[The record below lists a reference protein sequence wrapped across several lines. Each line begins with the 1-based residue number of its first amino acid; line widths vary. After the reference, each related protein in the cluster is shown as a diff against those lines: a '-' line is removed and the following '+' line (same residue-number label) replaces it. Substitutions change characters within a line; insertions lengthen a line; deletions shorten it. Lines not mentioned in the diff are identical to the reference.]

1 MRKKLFSRS
10 MALVLSLALLAVP
23 AQALTLEQA
32 AELLQN
38 LYIDE
43 VPAQALEKE
52 TIQEM
57 VEAIGDPYTQYF
69 TPEEY
74 EAFLATMS
82 DTRLVGVGVVLSY
95 PADGLVPQE
104 GLFLD
109 QVLDNA
115 PAAKGGLVTGDVI
128 LTVDGRPVGGE
139 TLDNVAQW
147 LRGEVGTEVT
157 VTFLHEGQEF
167 SATLIRENVVVA
179 ATTTELLDGH
189 IGYIKCT
196 TFGGETAG
204 HFREGLDT
212 YDTEADL
219 WVVDLRSNTG
229 GAADAATESVGYFT
243 GPGYMSFLR
252 DGKDSYSAFF
262 HQDEVVTEDPVIVL
276 TSPYTASSSEIF
288 ASAVQSYSAG
298 LVIGDRT
305 YGKGVAQIVADQ
317 TTQPELFP
325 NGDALKVTAYRFFSP
340 AGNTTDKVGV
350 VPDLLVDPE
359 RALGVAALL
368 EPQLDE
374 NPDRIK
380 GTTLRLFLGGW
391 QWYIDLVKASDEAHR
406 EDFQCL
412 IDALPLNIDIEVENE
427 TSGEWET
434 AELADLCVKYGME
447 YRPALFDDMLDS
459 SSPEALSI
467 LKTYDI
473 IRGRGDGKY
482 YPLDGMTR
490 AEFCQIL
497 YSALNL
503 TASADPSL
511 YTDVTEEY
519 WFAPAVTALTEM
531 GLFEGEGDG
540 LFHPYKIVD
549 RQQLFTVM
557 GRLSQFLN
565 FGFYDA
571 AHDIPEGIL
580 ELERYAAYPDWA
592 RLPVWL
598 LADSQ
603 SNALGQ
609 TVSLLWAEPQDID
622 PSAPATRDE
631 AAQLLFNLLS
641 YTDIL
646 PY

>member
-1 MRKKLFSRS
+1 MRNKLFSRS
-10 MALVLSLALLAVP
+10 IALVLSLALLAVP

-32 AELLQN
+32 AELLQT

-52 TIQEM
+52 TVQEM
-57 VEAIGDPYTQYF
+57 VEALGDPYTQYF

-74 EAFLATMS
+74 KDFLATMS
-82 DTRLVGVGVVLSY
+82 DTNLVGIGVVLSY
-95 PADGLVPQE
+95 PADGLVPQD
-104 GLFLD
+104 GLILD
-109 QVLDNA
+109 QVLENA
-115 PAAKGGLVTGDVI
+115 PAANGGLVAGDVI

-157 VTFLHEGQEF
+157 LTYRHEGQEF
-167 SATLIRENVVVA
+167 SVTLIRENVVVA

-196 TFGGETAG
+196 TFGGETTG
-204 HFREGLDT
+204 HFREGLDA
-212 YDTEADL
+212 YDGEADL

-229 GAADAATESVGYFT
+229 GAAEAATEAVGYFT

-252 DGKDSYSAFF
+252 DGEDNYSAFF
-262 HQDEVVTEDPVIVL
+262 HEDEVITMDPVIVL
-276 TSPYTASSSEIF
+276 TTPYTASSSEIF
-288 ASAVQSYSAG
+288 AAAVQSYSAG

-317 TTQPELFP
+317 TSKPEFFP
-325 NGDALKVTAYRFFSP
+325 DGDALKITAYRFFSP
-340 AGNTTDKVGV
+340 TGNTTDKVGV
-350 VPDLLVDPE
+350 IPDLLVDPQ

-374 NPDRIK
+374 SPDRVR
-380 GTTLRLFLGGW
+380 GATLRLTLGGW
-391 QWYIDLVKASDEAHR
+391 QWYINLVKASDEAHR
-406 EDFQCL
+406 EDFQSF
-412 IDALPLNIDIEVENE
+412 IDALPLNITLEVENE

-434 AELADLCVKYGME
+434 AQLPDLCVKYGME
-447 YRPALFDDMLDS
+447 YRPALFDDMFDS
-459 SSPEALSI
+459 SYPEVLSI
-467 LKTYDI
+467 LKTYNI

-497 YSALNL
+497 YSALNCA
-503 TASADPSL
+503 TAADPSL
-511 YTDVTEEY
+511 YADVREED

-540 LFHPYKIVD
+540 LFHPHKVVD
-549 RQQLFTVM
+549 HQQLFTVM

-565 FGFYDA
+565 FGFYDTA
-571 AHDIPEGIL
+571 LDIPEGTL
-580 ELERYAAYPDWA
+580 ETERYTAYPDWA

-603 SNALGQ
+603 SNILGQ
-609 TVSLLWAEPQDID
+609 SVSLLWAEPQDID
-622 PSAPATRDE
+622 PFAPATRDE
-631 AAQLLFNLLS
+631 AAQLLFNLFS